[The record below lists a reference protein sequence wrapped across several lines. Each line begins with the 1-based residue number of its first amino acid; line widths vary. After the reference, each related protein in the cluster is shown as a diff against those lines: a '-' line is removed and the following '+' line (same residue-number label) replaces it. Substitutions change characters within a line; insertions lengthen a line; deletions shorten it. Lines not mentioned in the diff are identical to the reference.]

1 MKADIGSLMK
11 QAQKMQAEMQKAQE
25 QLAELEVTGEAGA
38 GMVKIR
44 MSCKHEVR
52 QLSIDPALLGD
63 DREMLEDVLVAAF
76 NDALRKV
83 ERTVQEKMGGV
94 TAGMTA
100 GMGLPPGLKLPF

>member
-11 QAQKMQAEMQKAQE
+11 QAQKMQAQMQKAQE
-25 QLAELEVTGEAGA
+25 ELAGMEVAGEAG
-38 GMVKIR
+38 GGLVQIR
-44 MSCKHEVR
+44 MTCKHVVR
-52 QLSIDPALLGD
+52 KLTIDPSLVSD

-83 ERTVQEKMGGV
+83 ERTVEDKLG
-94 TAGMTA
+94 GMTA